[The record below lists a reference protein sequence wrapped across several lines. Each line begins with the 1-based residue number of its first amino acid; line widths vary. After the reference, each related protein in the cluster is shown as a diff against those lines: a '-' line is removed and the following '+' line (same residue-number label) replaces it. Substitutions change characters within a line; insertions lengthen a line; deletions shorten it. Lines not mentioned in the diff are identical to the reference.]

1 MVSGSRPW
9 QDCQTKSGPENERES
24 KFAIFHHI
32 GFVEITKLQLFLQ
45 RLSHKS
51 VKAYATMPIGIM
63 GRRSLPLIDRGSR
76 CLCTYQCK
84 PQGGGGGL
92 PAGI

>member
-51 VKAYATMPIGIM
+51 VRDNADWY
-63 GRRSLPLIDRGSR
+63 
-76 CLCTYQCK
+76 Y
-84 PQGGGGGL
+84 GL
-92 PAGI
+92 KEFAAD